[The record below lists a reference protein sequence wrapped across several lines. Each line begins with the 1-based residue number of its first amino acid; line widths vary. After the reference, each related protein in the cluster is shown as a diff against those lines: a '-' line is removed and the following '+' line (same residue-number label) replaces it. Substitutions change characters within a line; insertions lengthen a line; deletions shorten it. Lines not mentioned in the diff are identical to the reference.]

1 MVPLTDDVHVIK
13 LFALS
18 TCGHCR
24 NTKKWLAEH
33 EIDCDIIDVD
43 LLHGEEKRKCIE
55 ELRKYNPRLT
65 FPTIVLSE
73 DKIIVGYHPDKM
85 EEEMLYVKEVA

>member
-1 MVPLTDDVHVIK
+1 MSDETPRIK

-33 EIDCDIIDVD
+33 EIDCEIVDVD
-43 LLHGEEKRKCIE
+43 QLHGEEKKKCIE
-55 ELRKYNPRLT
+55 ELRGYNPRLT
-65 FPTIVLSE
+65 FPTIVVSE
-73 DKIIVGYHPDKM
+73 DNIIVGYHPDKL
-85 EEEMLYVKEVA
+85 EEAFLNGKEDA

>member
-1 MVPLTDDVHVIK
+1 MTEEAPAIK

-33 EIDCDIIDVD
+33 EIDCEIVDVD
-43 LLHGEEKRKCIE
+43 NLHGEEKKKCIE
-55 ELRKYNPRLT
+55 EMRGYNPRLT
-65 FPTIVLSE
+65 FPTIVVGD
-73 DKIIVGYHPDKM
+73 DKVLIGYHHDQF
-85 EEEMLYVKEVA
+85 EEAFLNDEEDA

>member
-1 MVPLTDDVHVIK
+1 MAEEAPTIK

-33 EIDCDIIDVD
+33 EIDCEVIDVD
-43 LLHGEEKRKCIE
+43 RLHGEEKKKCIE
-55 ELRKYNPRLT
+55 ELRGHNSRLT
-65 FPTIVLSE
+65 FPTIVIGD
-73 DKIIVGYHPDKM
+73 DKVLIGYHPDKL
-85 EEEMLYVKEVA
+85 EEAFPDGKEDA